1 MRSAKTNMP
10 SSMATI
16 ESNTIHVL
24 TLVHLNSIA
33 EVVNLLLLAFFI
45 TTNIRSVGVIIRDT
59 QIAP

>member
-1 MRSAKTNMP
+1 MP